1 MAPGPARA
9 VEGRGGQRRGGER
22 SGGAET
28 LTSGLGSAQLTSN
41 SQKKQNQNFVSCQT
55 QPTTVSTARG
65 KTSRVKHSSPP
76 SKLAAVGADAQQSV
90 ELHSISLF
98 SNTSGT
104 VPWPLPLQLWCPTQ
118 ATAHATCVPTR
129 HTPRSVHS
137 GATSR
142 AARQTH
148 SRCICTQLPASRPPS
163 SACPR
168 VSRNRC
174 GRRRAGPGA
183 GQASAEAR
191 VDTEGIEVPTPPAH
205 GARCPRG

>member
-76 SKLAAVGADAQQSV
+76 SKLAAVGADGPAERGTAQP
-90 ELHSISLF
+90 LSLLQYF
-98 SNTSGT
+98 RHCPVATAPAAVVPHAGHGPCHLCAHQAHPSLCAQRSHFQGSSSNTQQVHLHT
-104 VPWPLPLQLWCPTQ
+104 APCEQ
-118 ATAHATCVPTR
+118 ASQQRLPTR
-129 HTPRSVHS
+129 VTEQVWAETGWPW
-137 GATSR
+137 G
-142 AARQTH
+142 
-148 SRCICTQLPASRPPS
+148 RP
-163 SACPR
+163 
-168 VSRNRC
+168 
-174 GRRRAGPGA
+174 GLGTGT
-183 GQASAEAR
+183 G
-191 VDTEGIEVPTPPAH
+191 GH
-205 GARCPRG
+205 RGH